1 MSKLAPWL
9 TDPVLAKKTAAFA
22 MEALAKLTSVRDVD
36 GHVRVR
42 PMSEVR
48 ILEPSAGEG
57 ALIEALVEAGVPISS
72 ITAVELHTGRVRH
85 LRRAWPGLRVI
96 HRDFLSWIED
106 LYEDGGPTDPPF
118 DLAVMNPP
126 YDDGQDSEHV
136 EAASIAARDVVAIVR
151 SAFRHGST
159 DRARL
164 FAECS
169 LIRERILKARPSF
182 IDAEEGK
189 DGTPRHEFE
198 VVHLRRRLGREPGFS
213 RETHPVDFVETG
225 WW

>member
-9 TDPVLAKKTAAFA
+9 TDPVLAKRTATFALEAFP
-22 MEALAKLTSVRDVD
+22 DVD
-36 GHVRVR
+36 L
-42 PMSEVR
+42 SKLR

-57 ALIEALVEAGVPISS
+57 ALVEALVDLGVPVSS
-72 ITAVELHTGRVRH
+72 ITAVELHSGRVKH

-96 HRDFLSWIED
+96 HRDFLSWVED
-106 LYEDGGPTDPPF
+106 LYEDGGPTEPPF

-126 YDDGQDSEHV
+126 YDDGQDSDHV
-136 EAASIAARDVVAIVR
+136 EGASVVSKQVIAIVR

-164 FAECS
+164 FSECS
-169 LIRERILKARPSF
+169 LLRERILRARPSF

-198 VVHLRRRLGREPGFS
+198 VLHLARRFGREPGFS
-213 RETHPVDFVETG
+213 REKFPVDLVETG